1 MNRWPRMALA
11 GGIAL
16 ALSALALPAGADH
29 NADQHRKMD
38 LVFTSPNAR
47 INSDLAFWGDHAFS
61 GYYRNDIDVGGVRIF
76 DISRP
81 SQPQEL
87 VDFVCDGLQNDP
99 IVWDR
104 DGNGVADLLLLA
116 VDRTMA
122 GPECGAARTDHDDPD
137 GWEGVRIFELSDDP
151 ANPFETIEQV
161 AAVYTDC
168 GAHTIT
174 LWPEEADEDSLLVY
188 VSSYPL
194 RPGPTCGQVRGP
206 EAGRDPLHGVI
217 QVIEVP
223 LDNPTAAQEIAES
236 PISYPGDPDNQIDW
250 CERGLCAP
258 ELEPAARACHDIA
271 VHVRLRLAAGAC
283 AEQGQLWRIDANG
296 IPDTANPI
304 WVSDDE
310 VTSGGTGDIPGAID
324 FFHSATFSND
334 GSVVN
339 WIDESFGDG
348 CPPET
353 AYEPRPWNPAGGVHK
368 TGRMFF
374 VNGGNGS
381 FISEFQVGDERPEP
395 GAYCSAHMGLPVP
408 NMNRDLLVNAWYMG
422 GVNVVDFSK
431 PSMLKE
437 VAYYDI
443 APDGPTGSD
452 NWSAYSYV
460 GPNFP
465 RGPGLPIFASDG
477 VHNPES
483 ARGLVVFRA
492 NIGKTGMR
500 SLDHLNPQTQGE

>member
-1 MNRWPRMALA
+1 MKRRRGMAVAA
-11 GGIAL
+11 GLTL
-16 ALSALALPAGADH
+16 ALSVLAPPAGADH
-29 NADQHRKMD
+29 NADQHKRMEV
-38 LVFTSPNAR
+38 VFTSPNAS
-47 INSDLAFWGDHAFS
+47 INSDLAFWGDHAFQ
-61 GYYRNDIDVGGVRIF
+61 GYYRNDIAVGGFRIF
-76 DISRP
+76 DISDPSRP
-81 SQPQEL
+81 QQL

-104 DGNGVADLLLLA
+104 DGNGIADLLLLA
-116 VDRTMA
+116 IDRTMA
-122 GPECGAARTDHDDPD
+122 GPECGAARTSHDDPS
-137 GWEGVRIFELSDDP
+137 GWEGVRVFELSDDP
-151 ANPFETIEQV
+151 ANPFQTIEQV

-174 LWPEEADEDSLLVY
+174 LWPGEAEEGRLVVY

-206 EAGRDPLHGVI
+206 AAGRDPLHGVI
-217 QVIEVP
+217 QVLEVP
-223 LDNPTAAQEIAES
+223 LDDPAAAMEIAE
-236 PISYPGDPDNQIDW
+236 PPLNYPGDPDNRIDW
-250 CERGLCAP
+250 TERGLVG
-258 ELEPAARACHDIA
+258 LEPAARACHDIA
-271 VHVRLRLAAGAC
+271 VHVGLRLAAGAC
-283 AEQGQLWRIDANG
+283 AEQGQLWRIDENG
-296 IPDTANPI
+296 IPDTASPI
-304 WVSDDE
+304 WVSDDA
-310 VTSGGTGDIPGAID
+310 VTSGGTGNIPGAID

-348 CPPET
+348 CPPT
-353 AYEPRPWNPAGGVHK
+353 TTYQSRPWNPAGGTHK

-374 VNGGNGS
+374 VDGGTGS
-381 FISEFQVGDERPEP
+381 FISEFQVGDVRPEP

-408 NMNRDLLVNAWYMG
+408 NMQKDLLVNAWYMG
-422 GVNVVDFSK
+422 GVNVIDFSK
-431 PSMLKE
+431 PSRLKE

-452 NWSAYSYV
+452 NWSAYTYV

-465 RGPGLPIFASDG
+465 RGPGVPVYATDG
-477 VHNPES
+477 VHNPDS

-500 SLDHLNPQTQGE
+500 SLGHLNPQTQGE